1 MAIPKLLQAVLIL
14 SLIPAT
20 AYAVATVGRPDHPSP
35 ASAEL
40 AALSITADGD
50 AVAIGDMDHTADAGK
65 PESTP
70 PRLPITLPISD
81 DIEMMP
87 PAGDVSAANVSITA
101 TVLQR
106 NSSAVIAFNI
116 TGTSLTIGETTY
128 QVVNGTGI
136 FNQRSLV
143 VVLHAT
149 VSTGDWTGTLILIG
163 HADEALSDPDSVG
176 VTFDS
181 PQSKL
186 ASKFFLDLSGTLT
199 LS

>member
-1 MAIPKLLQAVLIL
+1 MALPKLLQAVLIL

-35 ASAEL
+35 ASVGL
-40 AALSITADGD
+40 ATLSITADGN
-50 AVAIGDMDHTADAGK
+50 AAAIGDMDHTADAGIPK
-65 PESTP
+65 SAP
-70 PRLPITLPISD
+70 PSLPITLPISD

-87 PAGDVSAANVSITA
+87 PAGDNSAAIVSITA
-101 TVLQR
+101 TVLQK

-116 TGTSLTIGETTY
+116 TGTSLTIGGTPY
-128 QVVNGTGI
+128 QIVNGTGI
-136 FNQRSLV
+136 FNQRSRV

-149 VSTGDWTGTLILIG
+149 VTTGDWMGILILYG
-163 HADEALSDPDSVG
+163 HADQDLS

-186 ASKFFLDLSGTLT
+186 ASKFFLELKGTLT
-199 LS
+199 LA